1 MSHFLVPLLKPG
13 VVNRALVNER
23 TGSIVAQTV
32 EVAVDSR
39 SRRLG
44 LLGRTGL
51 PERHALVIA
60 PCSAVHTWFMRFP
73 IDVLFVARDGRVVKI
88 VNRIGA
94 WRVTASLGAFA
105 AIELPAGSLGRGGWA
120 RGDRVIVRSASR
132 ETTASS

>member
-1 MSHFLVPLLKPG
+1 MSHFLGPLLKPG
-13 VVNRALVNER
+13 GANRALVNER
-23 TGSIVAQTV
+23 TGSIVAQIV
-32 EVAVDSR
+32 EVALDSR
-39 SRRLG
+39 SRRRG
-44 LLGRTGL
+44 LLGRTAL

-94 WRVTASLGAFA
+94 WRMTASLGAFA
-105 AIELPAGSLGRGGWA
+105 AIELPAGTLRRGGWA
-120 RGDRVIVRSASR
+120 RGDRVIVQSTSK